1 MSNRKKLKKIPRI
14 EVIESLHDDY
24 AWLREQEIRLKAEEV
39 KDADDA
45 QGSNDLSVS
54 G

>member
-24 AWLREQEIRLKAEEV
+24 AWLREQEIKLLEQKE
-39 KDADDA
+39 ADDA
-45 QGSNDLSVS
+45 QGRNDLSVS